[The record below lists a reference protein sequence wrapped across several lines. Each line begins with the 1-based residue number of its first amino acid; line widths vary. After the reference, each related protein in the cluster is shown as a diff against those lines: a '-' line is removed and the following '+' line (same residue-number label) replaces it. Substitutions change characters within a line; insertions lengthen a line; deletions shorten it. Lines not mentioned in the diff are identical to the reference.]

1 MKNLKL
7 KALSLGIVSTVLIS
21 SSAFAA
27 TPASNFP
34 THPITVASPTATTK
48 SNVFASSRTYG
59 TSFGRYMTAQQVIDR
74 GGVIQEG
81 DTGEPVAQI
90 QRILG
95 ITDDGIFGSQT
106 RDAVRRFQLN
116 QDKINRA
123 NNQPIIAPDGIV
135 GPQTWAYMK

>member
-48 SNVFASSRTYG
+48 SNVFAPSRTYG

-106 RDAVRRFQLN
+106 RAAVINFQKN
-116 QDKINRA
+116 A
-123 NNQPIIAPDGIV
+123 NVFLRSNGGTLLSVDGIV
-135 GPQTWAYMK
+135 GAQTWACMK